1 VLLEDLNLVHTVYWT
16 SLANP
21 IFNINI
27 VKVFQPS
34 DCRYGKRIPIKHT
47 KDFRRSIVLNDVGT
61 KYDIYWTRAHCI
73 YLFAGNFTLQEEV
86 YLTLRGSKAV
96 SYTELLY
103 GMKPI

>member
-21 IFNINI
+21 VFNINI

-34 DCRYGKRIPIKHT
+34 HGFDCKRIPIKHT

-61 KYDIYWTRAHCI
+61 DYDIYWT
-73 YLFAGNFTLQEEV
+73 
-86 YLTLRGSKAV
+86 
-96 SYTELLY
+96 
-103 GMKPI
+103 